1 MGAAPARPE
10 RFKQMTDTPHLGM
23 PLIAASQS
31 QKHVTH
37 NQAMVILD
45 AIVML
50 SVIDSTH
57 TAPPGGPAEGDRYKV
72 AAGATGAWAA
82 WDLNIALYTNGQW
95 VKLTPKKGWTC
106 FDEATGALTV
116 WTGSG
121 WTDLAAAGGYLTI
134 AAAGN
139 GTLAKLGILTAAD
152 NTNRLAVKS
161 NAALFSHDDVT
172 PGTGDMRI
180 ALNKSAAGKDAAFV
194 FQDSF
199 STRAL
204 FGLLG
209 DDNFTVKVSPDG
221 STFYT
226 GMSIDKS
233 SGKVSF
239 PALAKVSAYINYD
252 HYAATTY
259 VNTDINNEDLD
270 SANAFAS
277 NVFTA
282 PTTGLYKVGYSLGW
296 TQNGANAPTSIHGRL
311 LKNGATEVLPSASRT
326 SNNAADTGKIIIC
339 TEGIIPLTAGDTLRL
354 QHKFSSL
361 DGYASANI
369 TRFWV
374 EQLT

>member
-10 RFKQMTDTPHLGM
+10 RFRQMTDTPHLGM

-37 NQAMVILD
+37 NQAIVILD

-57 TAPPGGPAEGDRYKV
+57 TAPPGLPAEGDRYKV
-72 AAGATGAWAA
+72 ASGATGAWAA
-82 WDLNIALYTNGQW
+82 WDLNVALYTNGQW
-95 VKLTPKKGWTC
+95 LKLAPKKGWTC

-121 WTDLAAAGGYLTI
+121 WTDLAAAGGYLTV

-180 ALNKSAAGKDAAFV
+180 ALNKSAAARDAAFV

-204 FGLLG
+204 FGLLA

-296 TQNGANAPTSIHGRL
+296 TQNGTNAPTSMHGRL
-311 LKNGATEVLPSASRT
+311 LKNGATEVLPSASRA

-339 TEGIIPLTAGDTLRL
+339 TEGIISLTAGDTLRL

>member
-1 MGAAPARPE
+1 
-10 RFKQMTDTPHLGM
+10 MTDTPHLGM

-37 NQAMVILD
+37 NQAIVILD
-45 AIVML
+45 SIVML

-57 TAPPGGPAEGDRYKV
+57 TAPPGSPAEGDRYKV
-72 AAGATGAWAA
+72 AAGATGAWAT
-82 WDLNIALYTNGQW
+82 WDLNVALYTNGQW
-95 VKLTPKKGWTC
+95 LKLTPKKGWTC

-116 WTGSG
+116 WAGSG

-134 AAAGN
+134 TAAGN
-139 GTLAKLGILTAAD
+139 GTLTKLGILTAAD
-152 NTNRLAVKS
+152 NTNRLSVKS

-180 ALNKSAAGKDAAFV
+180 VLNKSAAGKDAAFN
-194 FQDSF
+194 FQDGF

-209 DDNFTVKVSPDG
+209 DDSFTIKVSPDG

-270 SANAFAS
+270 TANAFAS

-282 PTTGLYKVGYSLGW
+282 PSTGLYKVGYTLGW
-296 TQNGANAPTSIHGRL
+296 TQNGSNAPTSMHGRL
-311 LKNGATEVLPSASRT
+311 LKNGTSEVLPSASRT
-326 SNNAADTGKIIIC
+326 SNNAADTGKIVIC
-339 TEGIIPLTAGDTLRL
+339 TEGIISLTAGDTLRL